1 MKSSQDGQVC
11 AVESLWKVKRMKAAR
26 IVVLGIAVAAGGLAA
41 ILAGSYESAPPPPP
55 QVVQVPTTE
64 ILVAKNDLGMGTAL
78 GPQDIEWTTWPESA
92 AQNPAFIR
100 KKERPEAQQ
109 QFVGAIVRVPMAQGE
124 PVRENKLIRG
134 KNSGYMAAI
143 LPSGMRAYSTEISQ
157 ETGAA
162 GFILPNDRVDVI
174 LTPKRPRDDDKA
186 SKQIEAYA
194 SETILNDIRVLA
206 IDQLVQEKDGQRV
219 VVGKVATLEL
229 TQRQSELL
237 AAARQ
242 AGILSLTLRSIV
254 DAGAKQEVADDRH
267 GNRFNTIRF
276 GVSTS
281 VISR

>member
-1 MKSSQDGQVC
+1 MKSRQDGRVR

-41 ILAGSYESAPPPPP
+41 ILAGSYESAPPPA
-55 QVVQVPTTE
+55 QVVQVPTTD

-78 GPQDIEWTTWPESA
+78 GPQDTEWATWPESA

-100 KKERPEAQQ
+100 KKDRPEAQQ

-124 PVRENKLIRG
+124 PLRENKLIRG

-143 LPSGMRAYSTEISQ
+143 LPTGMRAYSTDISP

-194 SETILNDIRVLA
+194 SETILTDIRVLA

-219 VVGKVATLEL
+219 VIGKVATLEL

-242 AGILSLTLRSIV
+242 AGVLSLALRSIV